1 MRSVVGVSFVVAILS
16 SSSALSR
23 PALAAPPRE
32 LAIVGAEVH
41 TVSGAVLKDATV
53 LVRGDRIVA
62 VGAGLRVPATA
73 EVVDGKGKIVTPGL
87 VEVAS
92 QLGLVEV
99 SAERATVDASPASPD
114 PVRAAFSAQEAI
126 DLRSTLIPVA
136 RRHGITSAV
145 SAPDGGLVS
154 GRSAWVDL
162 VAPTSLAAATAVRGP
177 LAMHVNLGASGGGA
191 VGGSRAMALLRFREV
206 LEDARV
212 FAKER
217 GAFQRNSLYDLRA
230 GRLDLAAL
238 GPVVEGRMRVIV
250 SVSRAADISAVL
262 RLAKD
267 ERLDVAL
274 VGADEGWLVAS
285 QLAAAKVPVVV
296 EPLANL
302 PDSFE
307 SRNARA
313 DNAALLAKAGVKV
326 ALTTRSSHQASNLR
340 FALGNAVRAGL
351 SHAEALRG
359 ATLTPAE
366 IFGVAADY
374 GSIEPGKLANLVVWT
389 GDPFEPASFAEVIVV
404 RGERQDPESRQ
415 TRLARRYAE
424 RHGLV
429 PKSSD

>member
-1 MRSVVGVSFVVAILS
+1 MRPTILAVFVSSVVLA
-16 SSSALSR
+16 SAA
-23 PALAAPPRE
+23 PALAAPEPE

-53 LVRGDRIVA
+53 LVRGERIVA
-62 VGAGLRVPATA
+62 VGVGLRAPASAT
-73 EVVDGKGKIVTPGL
+73 VVDAKGKIVTPGL
-87 VEVAS
+87 VDAAT
-92 QLGLVEV
+92 QIGLVEV

-114 PVRAAFSAQEAI
+114 PVRAAFSARDAI
-126 DLRSTLIPVA
+126 DLRTTLIPVA
-136 RRHGITSAV
+136 RRHGITSIV

-162 VAPTSLAAATAVRGP
+162 VAPTSVRASSAVRGP
-177 LAMHVNLGASGGGA
+177 LAMHVNLGAAGGGA
-191 VGGSRAMALLRFREV
+191 VGGSRAVAQLRFREV

-212 FAKER
+212 FAR
-217 GAFQRNSLYDLRA
+217 SRSAFERNSLYELRT

-238 GPVVEGRMRVIV
+238 GPVVDGKMRVIV
-250 SVSRAADISAVL
+250 SVSRAADIEAVL
-262 RLAKD
+262 RLAKE

-285 QLAAAKVPVVV
+285 QLAAAKVPVIV

-302 PDSFE
+302 PDNFE

-313 DNAALLAKAGVKV
+313 DNAALLAKAGVQV

-359 ATLTPAE
+359 ATLVPAQ

-389 GDPFEPASFAEVIVV
+389 GDPFEPSSFAEVIVV
-404 RGERQDPESRQ
+404 RGERQDPDSRQ

-424 RHGLV
+424 RHGLAPK